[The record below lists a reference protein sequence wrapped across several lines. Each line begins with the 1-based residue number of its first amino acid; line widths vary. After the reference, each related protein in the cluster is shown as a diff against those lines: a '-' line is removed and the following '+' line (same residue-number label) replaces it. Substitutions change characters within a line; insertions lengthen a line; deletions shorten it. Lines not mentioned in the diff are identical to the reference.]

1 MRLRFKLPTTAPSL
15 SHRTE
20 KFQSAGFT
28 LVEMLVATLIL
39 ALIMLLV
46 LSITDQT
53 SKIWKSSTLQIEAFQ
68 NARSA
73 YDTMTMRLSQATLNT
88 YLDYYNS
95 ALKSRTA
102 FIAATPSGT
111 FTPASYARSSDLHF
125 IADQATTLVPLNT
138 ATTPA
143 QTAAC
148 HPGHAVFFQAPL
160 GFTVAS
166 ASYGGLP
173 NTLNACGY
181 YLEFNTDLPYL
192 PPFLSSSTVIHQRY
206 RYRLMEFLQPT
217 ENNTIYSTTSGTGWF
232 NNFLPPHTPQASTP
246 VRILAENIV
255 ALAIVPELS
264 AQTNAGQTKLVSS
277 SYTYDTRAGTI
288 ANTTYHNQLPPLLR
302 VVMVAIDEA
311 SAIHLNPAGSNTP
324 PVLISGLGTFQTTPS
339 ADANTDINANL
350 NVLTTALSAHKVNY
364 RVFDTY
370 VAIRGAKWS
379 SQ

>member
-1 MRLRFKLPTTAPSL
+1 
-15 SHRTE
+15 
-20 KFQSAGFT
+20 
-28 LVEMLVATLIL
+28 MLVATLIL
-39 ALIMLLV
+39 ALIMVLV

-73 YDTMTMRLSQATLNT
+73 YETMTMRLSQATLNT

-95 ALKSRTA
+95 AFKSRTA

-111 FTPASYARSSDLHF
+111 FTPTYYARSSDLHF
-125 IADQATTLVPLNT
+125 IVDQTTTLVPLNSG
-138 ATTPA
+138 ATPP

-160 GFTVAS
+160 GFTVTS
-166 ASYGGLP
+166 ATYGGLP
-173 NTLNACGY
+173 SMLNACGY
-181 YLEFNTDLPYL
+181 YLEFNSDLPYV
-192 PPFLSSSTVIHQRY
+192 PPFLSSSTLIHQRY

-217 ENNTIYSTTSGTGWF
+217 ENNTIYSTATGTGWF
-232 NNFLPPHTPQASTP
+232 SNFLPPHVSQASAP
-246 VRILAENIV
+246 VGMLAENIV

-264 AQTNAGQTKLVSS
+264 AQTNTSQIKLVSN
-277 SYTYDTRAGTI
+277 SYSYDTRAGNLT
-288 ANTTYHNQLPPLLR
+288 NTTYHNQLPPLLR

-311 SAIHLNPAGSNTP
+311 SAMHLNPSGSNTP
-324 PVLISGLGTFQTTPS
+324 PSLISGLSTFKTTPS
-339 ADANTDINANL
+339 TSADTDVNADL
-350 NVLTTALSAHKVNY
+350 NALTSALGGHKINY

-379 SQ
+379 TQ